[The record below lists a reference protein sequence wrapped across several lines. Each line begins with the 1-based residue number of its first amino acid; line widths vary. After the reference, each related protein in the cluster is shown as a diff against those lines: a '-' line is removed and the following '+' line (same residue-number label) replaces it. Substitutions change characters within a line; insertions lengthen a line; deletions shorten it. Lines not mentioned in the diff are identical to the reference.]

1 MVDELP
7 VDGNVRSVETEEET
21 RVARLKWRKTQEN
34 QRNHA
39 RAREKKKLATSG
51 ASETCDDS
59 GEDAT
64 DSDATISDVIIQF
77 EALVHMAKAAKIAG
91 KDSRVKTLQ
100 LRLLV
105 DVAGKTYQQTKQA
118 LETSEAREHLA
129 AGRTSRKDRALE

>member
-7 VDGNVRSVETEEET
+7 VDGKVQSVETEEET

-64 DSDATISDVIIQF
+64 DSDATISDMIKQF
-77 EALVHMAKAAKIAG
+77 EALLHMAKAVKTLDV
-91 KDSRVKTLQ
+91 KDARVRTLQ
-100 LRLLV
+100 LRLV
-105 DVAGKTYQQTKQA
+105 EEVVGKTYQQIKQT
-118 LETSEAREHLA
+118 LKTSEAREVA
-129 AGRTSRKDRALE
+129 AGRASR